1 MGGEKRRKL
10 PGAAGVI
17 WFQGHFSVF
26 LLQLSC
32 SSLYLRSKE
41 MSLDL
46 VLDFSRRSVPGNIA
60 SEKGDFWDARTL
72 PTGQTKCS
80 SSMFDLRAAS
90 IMLLKLRLNGVLAL
104 TSWHLSLT
112 PPPPTCHNAGANQTN
127 QGKSFPG
134 LIGQW
139 KTNQQMAYP
148 QNTSEDIVQRH
159 RRSSQS
165 WKSCWPWGAC
175 LTTMQLGSWN
185 RGILSLRPV

>member
-1 MGGEKRRKL
+1 MSQLWLPPLRWLQLVLSWHKTSQHNNTMMTMKEQRHVCGAWGLAPLTVSSLWVEKKRRKF

-46 VLDFSRRSVPGNIA
+46 VLDFSRRSVPRNTA

-80 SSMFDLRAAS
+80 SSMFDLRTAS
-90 IMLLKLRLNGVLAL
+90 ITLLKLRLNGVLAL
-104 TSWHLSLT
+104 TSWHQSLT
-112 PPPPTCHNAGANQTN
+112 PLPHA
-127 QGKSFPG
+127 
-134 LIGQW
+134 
-139 KTNQQMAYP
+139 
-148 QNTSEDIVQRH
+148 
-159 RRSSQS
+159 
-165 WKSCWPWGAC
+165 
-175 LTTMQLGSWN
+175 TMWE
-185 RGILSLRPV
+185 